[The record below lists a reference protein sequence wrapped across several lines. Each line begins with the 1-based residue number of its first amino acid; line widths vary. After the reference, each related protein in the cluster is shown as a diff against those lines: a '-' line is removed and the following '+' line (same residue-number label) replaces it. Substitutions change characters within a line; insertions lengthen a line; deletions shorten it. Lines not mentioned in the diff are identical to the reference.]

1 MVTRQRFSSP
11 SSKAKLPL
19 LLVNQTLRQPVRR
32 MFRRFYH
39 TYVMRKNF
47 VPVEYTCE
55 LAISY
60 MSAIKHVA
68 GSMGW
73 MVSEHEEFASL
84 ENMYK

>member
-1 MVTRQRFSSP
+1 
-11 SSKAKLPL
+11 
-19 LLVNQTLRQPVRR
+19 
-32 MFRRFYH
+32 
-39 TYVMRKNF
+39 MRKNF